1 MFDASYNYYFVGI
14 IELLREITFLNAVF
28 ALLGLLVVDCVSNGH
43 KKLKV
48 VWWKFVSFTVVLK
61 NRSILKIYVC

>member
-48 VWWKFVSFTVVLK
+48 V
-61 NRSILKIYVC
+61 